1 VEESGDDLPSSSG
14 NDNVIELQAQV
25 QELEGEMARERA
37 AKKEWEAAA
46 EGLSGLHAE
55 VKRLEGE
62 LGKAQERRIEA
73 EQQQIACS
81 REKTT
86 LMTDLVEL
94 RKKLAA
100 KEEELAAKEGQ
111 IEGKKK
117 EIKRLLSL
125 VKAAEEER
133 DGSKEA
139 QANAERALSEAGVA
153 GSRRSHDETR
163 FHFIQ
168 AGTGQVGSIPR
179 SYLDLVPESLLTKM
193 YNGEWDYAR
202 DEQWRALIN
211 CHPEQWAA
219 IMEHLATGTV
229 PTERDQRLLDQA
241 RHWNLERLVQALE
254 ALTPGVTLTN
264 DPDGKTCTA
273 QCKFYPVMEKL
284 HDKSTLK
291 FTFCGPRNM
300 VVFGNRLERS
310 LSSCRS

>member
-1 VEESGDDLPSSSG
+1 MARTPPGSIRNQKKRHRAEETGDDLPSSSG
-14 NDNVIELQAQV
+14 NDNVTELQAQV

-46 EGLSGLHAE
+46 EGLSGLHTE
-55 VKRLEGE
+55 VERLEGE

-111 IEGKKK
+111 IEGSKK

-133 DGSKEA
+133 DESKEA
-139 QANAERALSEAGVA
+139 QANAEGALSEAAVA
-153 GSRRSHDETR
+153 GSRRSQDETR
-163 FHFIQ
+163 FHYIL

-179 SYLDLVPESLLTKM
+179 SYLDSVPESLLTKM
-193 YNGEWDYAR
+193 YNGEWDYCR
-202 DEQWRALIN
+202 DEWGRALIN
-211 CHPEQWAA
+211 CHP
-219 IMEHLATGTV
+219 
-229 PTERDQRLLDQA
+229 D
-241 RHWNLERLVQALE
+241 
-254 ALTPGVTLTN
+254 
-264 DPDGKTCTA
+264 
-273 QCKFYPVMEKL
+273 
-284 HDKSTLK
+284 
-291 FTFCGPRNM
+291 
-300 VVFGNRLERS
+300 
-310 LSSCRS
+310 